1 MGKIDRRLAL
11 LLFTSLP
18 KIETMSVTLA
28 AIGGAAALG
37 SAIYGA
43 VKSSQMNEKAR
54 ALIQKQR
61 DDNRAW
67 YNTRMSQDYTMRSDV
82 QAALKRQREML
93 DERYKRAQATKVVA
107 GGTEE
112 GLAQQRQDANRALSE
127 TMTDIA
133 SQASA
138 YKDSVEERYRQQDAA
153 LNQQQAQ
160 GYAQQAQAT
169 AQAASQG
176 VNAGLNLMGQGIISK
191 EQVAGAV
198 AGAATGGASGVA
210 GAVIPRG
217 QNLSVPVNSDFS
229 PKTIAPAPSLP
240 DPSLRGQDTSGI
252 YRGIVK
258 KEV

>member
-18 KIETMSVTLA
+18 KIETM
-28 AIGGAAALG
+28 
-37 SAIYGA
+37 
-43 VKSSQMNEKAR
+43 R

-67 YNTRMSQDYTMRSDV
+67 YNIRMSQDYTMRSDV

-133 SQASA
+133 SQAAA
-138 YKDSVEERYRQQDAA
+138 YKDSVEDRYRQQDAA

-198 AGAATGGASGVA
+198 MGAATGGASGVA
-210 GAVIPRG
+210 GATVGNGAITPNGIVINPG
-217 QNLSVPVNSDFS
+217 HQ
-229 PKTIAPAPSLP
+229 
-240 DPSLRGQDTSGI
+240 TSGVWD
-252 YRGIVK
+252 GVTK
-258 KEV
+258 KSV